1 MKKCITIWCKVFYFT
16 LKISF
21 VRVIF
26 LKNLNFSYLLD
37 FYKSVLPDRTA
48 NMLDMYYNEDL
59 SLSEI
64 ADNFGITRQGVR
76 DLIKRGEEELL
87 KLEEKIGLIK
97 KIEDLDK
104 EIKEIKNFAKSK
116 NYIEILDKL
125 DKLSEI
131 LYL

>member
-1 MKKCITIWCKVFYFT
+1 M
-16 LKISF
+16 
-21 VRVIF
+21 
-26 LKNLNFSYLLD
+26 KNLNFSYLLD

-87 KLEEKIGLIK
+87 KLEERIGLIK

-104 EIKEIKNFAKSK
+104 EIKEIKNFAKNK

>member
-1 MKKCITIWCKVFYFT
+1 M
-16 LKISF
+16 
-21 VRVIF
+21 
-26 LKNLNFSYLLD
+26 KNLNFSYLLD
-37 FYKSVLPDRTA
+37 FYKNVLPDRTA

-104 EIKEIKNFAKSK
+104 EIKEIKNFAKNK

>member
-1 MKKCITIWCKVFYFT
+1 M
-16 LKISF
+16 
-21 VRVIF
+21 
-26 LKNLNFSYLLD
+26 KNLNFSYLLD
-37 FYKSVLPDRTA
+37 FYKNVLPDRTA

-87 KLEEKIGLIK
+87 KLEERIGLIK
-97 KIEDLDK
+97 KIEDLAK
-104 EIKEIKNFAKSK
+104 AIKEIKNFAKNK

>member
-37 FYKSVLPDRTA
+37 FYKNVLPDRTA

-87 KLEEKIGLIK
+87 KLEERIGLIK

-104 EIKEIKNFAKSK
+104 EIKEIKNFAKNK

>member
-1 MKKCITIWCKVFYFT
+1 M
-16 LKISF
+16 
-21 VRVIF
+21 
-26 LKNLNFSYLLD
+26 KNLNFSYLLD
-37 FYKSVLPDRTA
+37 FYKNVLPDRTA

-87 KLEEKIGLIK
+87 KLEERIGLIK

-104 EIKEIKNFAKSK
+104 EIKEIKNFAKDK

>member
-1 MKKCITIWCKVFYFT
+1 M
-16 LKISF
+16 
-21 VRVIF
+21 
-26 LKNLNFSYLLD
+26 KNLNFSYLLD
-37 FYKSVLPDRTA
+37 FYKNVLPDRTA

-87 KLEEKIGLIK
+87 KLEERIGLIK

-104 EIKEIKNFAKSK
+104 EIKEIKNFAKNK

>member
-104 EIKEIKNFAKSK
+104 EIKEIKNFAKDK

>member
-87 KLEEKIGLIK
+87 KLEERIGLIK

-104 EIKEIKNFAKSK
+104 EIKEIKNFAKNK